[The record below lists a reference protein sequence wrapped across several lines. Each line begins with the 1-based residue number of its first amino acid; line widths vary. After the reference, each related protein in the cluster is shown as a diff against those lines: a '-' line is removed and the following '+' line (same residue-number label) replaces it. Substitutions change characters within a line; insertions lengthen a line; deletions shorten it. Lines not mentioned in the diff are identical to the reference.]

1 MTDLHALAANLHQVM
16 SADRQRL
23 LRQLQAL
30 GKQPEPI
37 RVEQWLARF
46 EKSRGTAESRRA
58 SIPPMRYDDNLPIAA
73 KRAEITEAIAR
84 NQVVVIAGETGS
96 GKTTQIPKI
105 CMELGRGTH
114 GLIGHTQ
121 PRRLAARTVASRV
134 AEEIGTS
141 LGELVGFQV
150 RFTDQTNERTLVK
163 LMTDGILLAETQH
176 DRFLNK
182 YDTLIIDEAHERSLN
197 IDFLLGYLKTILP
210 KRPDLKVIIT
220 SATIDLERF
229 SEHFDG
235 APIIEVSGRT
245 YPVDLWYRPLASEND
260 EEGNQIEE
268 DLSIDQGIL
277 AALQELEA
285 YERANRLPPGDALV
299 FLPGEREIRD
309 TAEYLRKANLRHTE
323 ILPLYARLSVSEQ
336 QKIFASHAGRRVV
349 LATNV
354 AETSLTVPGIK
365 YVIDTGTAR
374 ISRYSQRT
382 KVQRLPIERISQAS
396 AHQRSGRAGR
406 TSPGIAIRLYSEED
420 FTARPEFTDP
430 EILRTSLA
438 SVILHMASINIIST
452 ATELEDFP
460 FLQPPEHKQITD
472 GVTLLTEL
480 GALNTGNP
488 TKVRGSKGR
497 WVTRTFKSG
506 TITPLG
512 RRLARLPV
520 APRLARMILASEEY
534 DVVPEVLVLA
544 AGLTIQDP
552 RERPEEHRAA
562 ADELHRRFTDDTSDF
577 SALLNLWNYLHEQQ
591 HELSGNQFRKLCRR
605 ESINYLRVREWQD
618 LVRQL
623 RQIARE
629 VGITTG
635 PKTVDA
641 VKNHDGVHKALL
653 TGMLSQIGSWD
664 ERRKNYQGGRG
675 ARFAIFP
682 GSGLF
687 KKRHDFVMAAELVET
702 SRLWARQ
709 VAAIE
714 SEWVEQAAGSIAK
727 VNTSEPYWSRRH
739 GTAMARQRV
748 TVYGVTIVADRPV
761 RYYNVDRPAA
771 RELFIR
777 HALIEGDW
785 TTRHHFFKRNL
796 ERMAEVAE
804 LETRLRRRDLLV
816 SEDALYEFYDARVP
830 ENAVSQRHFDAW
842 WRKERQ
848 HNEQLLDFDPAK
860 LLAEQGQDLDLTQF
874 PDVFVHPTPTGDA
887 QLPLTYEFTPVAAI
901 GADASGTGRPPG
913 PRTDGV
919 TVTVPLALLHQM
931 DQERFDWHIP
941 GLRTELITALIR
953 GLPKPIRKHLVP
965 APDTAQAAAAHLAEH
980 ADPVT
985 DNFYTAL
992 GTFIRQTKH
1001 QPVAI
1006 EDWEPQKL
1014 PAHLRFSF
1022 QVVDERGAVVGTDDN
1037 LATLQRDLAGQNQTA
1052 LAASLT
1058 DAARAKGV
1066 ALPSGGSQPPN
1077 PSRKKRSQPAAPPAK
1092 APEASLNPQTGL
1104 TSWSIGDIP
1113 ETIQTSVWTGSAHQ
1127 QVVGYPALQA
1137 EPGKTPSA
1145 ALVVLRTAG
1154 EQTAVHRGGVIAL
1167 LQAEL
1172 PNPQRYILDHLSAS
1186 EKLAF
1191 AHSPYQDSAALV
1203 ADCTRTAIDALLP
1216 DELPLVEAD
1225 YQRLKQTVQQ
1235 ELIETTFK
1243 VTTVVAE
1250 VLNLSREVDR
1260 RIRKIRSLALAA
1272 AAADLRSQHDAL
1284 IGSKFVS
1291 TTGWAHLR
1299 HLPRY
1304 VQAMNLR
1311 MDKLDAGG
1319 ALQRDGL
1326 NIQVIHGLENAYQDL
1341 KAQAPTGVPTPSA
1354 IREIFWLLQEL
1365 RVSLFAQEL
1374 GTATSVSEKRLR
1386 QAIKAAETLL
1396 H

>member
-1 MTDLHALAANLHQVM
+1 MSNTSSLELSTITFPEELPVSQHREQIMEQIAAHQVV
-16 SADRQRL
+16 
-23 LRQLQAL
+23 
-30 GKQPEPI
+30 I
-37 RVEQWLARF
+37 
-46 EKSRGTAESRRA
+46 
-58 SIPPMRYDDNLPIAA
+58 
-73 KRAEITEAIAR
+73 
-84 NQVVVIAGETGS
+84 IAGETGS
-96 GKTTQIPKI
+96 GKTTEIPKM
-105 CMELGRGTH
+105 CFALGLADTGM
-114 GLIGHTQ
+114 IGHTQ
-121 PRRLAARTVASRV
+121 PRRIAARSVAERV
-134 AEEIGTS
+134 ADELGQDIGAT
-141 LGELVGFQV
+141 VGYQV
-150 RFTDQTNERTLVK
+150 RFTSEVSRDTK
-163 LMTDGILLAETQH
+163 LKVMTDGILLAEIQH
-176 DRFLNK
+176 DPMLSN
-182 YDTLIIDEAHERSLN
+182 YSVIIIDEAHERSLN
-197 IDFLLGYLKTILP
+197 IDFLLGYLNRLLA
-210 KRPDLKVIIT
+210 KRDDLKVIIT
-220 SATIDLERF
+220 SATIDPASF
-229 SEHFDG
+229 AEHFADAKG
-235 APIIEVSGRT
+235 KPAPIIEVSGRT
-245 YPVDLWYRPLASEND
+245 YPVEIRYRPLKQEALPDDPDDDADDMED
-260 EEGNQIEE
+260 ARDPLDAIADAVEE
-268 DLSIDQGIL
+268 LS
-277 AALQELEA
+277 QE
-285 YERANRLPPGDALV
+285 PPGDILV
-299 FLPGEREIRD
+299 FFPGEREIRD
-309 TAEYLRKANLRHTE
+309 AAEVLSTRVARNPRLANTE
-323 ILPLYARLSVSEQ
+323 ILPLFGRLSLQDQ
-336 QKIFASHAGRRVV
+336 QRVFRPGKTPRIV

-605 ESINYLRVREWQD
+605 EFINYLRVREWQD

-887 QLPLTYEFTPVAAI
+887 QLPLTYEFIPVAAI
-901 GADASGTGRPPG
+901 GADASGTGRPTG

-931 DQERFDWHIP
+931 DQDRFDWLIP